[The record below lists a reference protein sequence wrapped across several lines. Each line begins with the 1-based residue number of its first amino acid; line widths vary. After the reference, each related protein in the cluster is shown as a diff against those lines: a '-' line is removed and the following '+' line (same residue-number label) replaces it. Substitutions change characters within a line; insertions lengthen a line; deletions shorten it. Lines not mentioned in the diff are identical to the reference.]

1 MGLLTNPNAGKS
13 GLHRLPCGAFTVDT
27 HGNLVSSTVPQWVG
41 ESLVL
46 QIGRQILAVF
56 KGASGVR
63 PPFSELRVQYEA
75 LRITAREMRGGAI
88 VFLSPGKIPPPPPP
102 PS

>member
-1 MGLLTNPNAGKS
+1 MGLLTKPNAGKS

-88 VFLSPGKIPPPPPP
+88 VFLSPGKIQPPPPPP
-102 PS
+102 